1 MDLGILSLGYLLHPS
16 AEVDYFRNVL
26 PKIRLY
32 LKKKKKFV
40 VIAWWHRERGG
51 FLVLR
56 NDFIHSWTFSFKD
69 GKCKESSG
77 EEP

>member
-26 PKIRLY
+26 PRLDCI
-32 LKKKKKFV
+32 KKKKKFV
-40 VIAWWHRERGG
+40 VRAWWQREREG

-56 NDFIHSWTFSFKD
+56 NDFIHSWPLKD